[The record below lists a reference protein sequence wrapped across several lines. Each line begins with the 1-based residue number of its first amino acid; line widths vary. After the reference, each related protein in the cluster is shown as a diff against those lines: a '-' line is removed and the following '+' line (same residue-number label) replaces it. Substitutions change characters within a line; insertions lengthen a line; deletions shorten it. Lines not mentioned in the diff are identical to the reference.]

1 MIEARVEQRAADT
14 TALGLGGDRQRLDV
28 RMRFPGEVVD
38 LRRDEDHPG
47 ALTGRLLGDQHQRVL
62 ARLVQ
67 RVEQVAMVA
76 DVDLVGGAPRRPREV
91 GEARRE
97 RPQQRLVGGDRR
109 PYDHPRPSPGLGG
122 EAVEQRV
129 EAVVLAAPLE
139 AHAEPLQH
147 PRRGAIGHV
156 GQRHHFGVP
165 QGAEHVVDDGRR
177 AFGGE
182 ALAPPLAAQPV
193 EQFWLA
199 AVAHAAPAKAHQR
212 AAGRLV
218 DAPQPDAAVGEAAV
232 ALGQRFG
239 GALARDLLAVPEVPT
254 HVGIGPQ
261 RVRDV
266 EVGGGERPQPRA
278 GGGEDR
284 HGDQRPETGGAV
296 TRQAAKKSTPRSA
309 SIPATAVVAA
319 ATRPETN
326 SRNVGM
332 ANAAFSS
339 TAIGISA
346 R

>member
-1 MIEARVEQRAADT
+1 MRYSIGRA
-14 TALGLGGDRQRLDV
+14 LQ
-28 RMRFPGEVVD
+28 
-38 LRRDEDHPG
+38 
-47 ALTGRLLGDQHQRVL
+47 
-62 ARLVQ
+62 
-67 RVEQVAMVA
+67 
-76 DVDLVGGAPRRPREV
+76 LVGIVFVGFGLFVGLTRNDLKYEEKMLFAGGAV
-91 GEARRE
+91 FVAGW
-97 RPQQRLVGGDRR
+97 LLD
-109 PYDHPRPSPGLGG
+109 
-122 EAVEQRV
+122 
-129 EAVVLAAPLE
+129 
-139 AHAEPLQH
+139 AEY
-147 PRRGAIGHV
+147 
-156 GQRHHFGVP
+156 
-165 QGAEHVVDDGRR
+165 VVDDGRR